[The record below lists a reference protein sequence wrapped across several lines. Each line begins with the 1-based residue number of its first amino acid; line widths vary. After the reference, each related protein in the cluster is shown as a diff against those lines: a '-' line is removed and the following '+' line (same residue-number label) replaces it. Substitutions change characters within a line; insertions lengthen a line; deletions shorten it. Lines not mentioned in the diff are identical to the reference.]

1 MEKTF
6 ITIGRIL
13 LGLYFL
19 LPGISKIPT
28 YAITIEYMTLHN
40 IPFVNILLPITI
52 LLQLVLGTTLILG
65 YFIKESALILAT
77 ITIFINVGVHDFWN
91 DYPGTDS
98 RHEMQNFIKNLGIF
112 AGLLVLGASNSVSQW
127 RLFKLF

>member
-6 ITIGRIL
+6 ITIGRVL

-77 ITIFINVGVHDFWN
+77 ITIFINVGVHEFCN
-91 DYPGTDS
+91 EYPGTDS
-98 RHEMQNFIKNLGIF
+98 RNVMQNFIKNLGIF

-127 RLFKLF
+127 RLFK

>member
-1 MEKTF
+1 
-6 ITIGRIL
+6 
-13 LGLYFL
+13 
-19 LPGISKIPT
+19 
-28 YAITIEYMTLHN
+28 MTLHN

-127 RLFKLF
+127 RLFK